1 MTTVPVSLIVAKE
14 SNNGIGFNGDLLFRI
29 KKDMSYFKDI
39 TSNVSQPNL
48 KNAVIMG
55 RKTWL
60 SIPPKFRPLENRQNV
75 VLTRSNLLEKDPDV
89 DSSIM
94 IENSL
99 KRAIDKL
106 KEMPDIAEI
115 FIIGGYQIYREA
127 IENNVIDKLY
137 ITQISYSL
145 PSEKIDTF
153 LPDIDYSKWTL
164 VESSPNHTQVVLIVP
179 HGIKEDITFNFN
191 VYHKTTT

>member
-60 SIPPKFRPLENRQNV
+60 SIPPQFRPLENRQNV
-75 VLTRSNLLEKDPDV
+75 VLTRINLLEKDQGV

-94 IENSL
+94 IENNL
-99 KRAIDKL
+99 KTAIDKL
-106 KEMPDIAEI
+106 KEMPYISEI
-115 FIIGGYQIYREA
+115 FIIGGYQIYKEA
-127 IENNVIDKLY
+127 IENNLIDKLY

-145 PSEKIDTF
+145 PLEKIDTF
-153 LPDIDYSKWTL
+153 LPEIDYSQWTL
-164 VESSPNHTQVVLIVP
+164 VETSPSHTQSVLIVP
-179 HGIKEDITFNFN
+179 LNLKKEITFNFN
-191 VYHKTTT
+191 VYHKNK

>member
-75 VLTRSNLLEKDPDV
+75 VLTRSNLIEKGKDTE
-89 DSSIM
+89 SSVM

-99 KRAIDKL
+99 RTAIDKL
-106 KEMPDIAEI
+106 KEMPDIEEI

-127 IENNVIDKLY
+127 IENNLIDKLY

-153 LPDIDYSKWTL
+153 LPDIDYSQWKL
-164 VESSPNHTQVVLIVP
+164 VESSQKYTQAVLIVP
-179 HGIKEDITFNFN
+179 LNIREDITFNFN
-191 VYHKTTT
+191 VYHKTTK

>member
-60 SIPPKFRPLENRQNV
+60 SIPPQFRPLENRQ
-75 VLTRSNLLEKDPDV
+75 K
-89 DSSIM
+89 
-94 IENSL
+94 
-99 KRAIDKL
+99 
-106 KEMPDIAEI
+106 
-115 FIIGGYQIYREA
+115 
-127 IENNVIDKLY
+127 
-137 ITQISYSL
+137 IT
-145 PSEKIDTF
+145 K
-153 LPDIDYSKWTL
+153 
-164 VESSPNHTQVVLIVP
+164 N
-179 HGIKEDITFNFN
+179 
-191 VYHKTTT
+191 

>member
-1 MTTVPVSLIVAKE
+1 MTTIPVSLIVAKE

-75 VLTRSNLLEKDPDV
+75 ILTRSNILEKDRDV

-94 IENSL
+94 IENNL
-99 KRAIDKL
+99 KTAIDKL
-106 KEMPDIAEI
+106 IEMPYISEI
-115 FIIGGYQIYREA
+115 FIIGGYQIYKEA
-127 IENNVIDKLY
+127 IENNLIDKLY

-145 PSEKIDTF
+145 PLEKIDTF
-153 LPDIDYSKWTL
+153 LPEIDYSQWKL
-164 VESSPNHTQVVLIVP
+164 VDSSPSYTQPVLIVP
-179 HGIKEDITFNFN
+179 LNLKEDITFSFN
-191 VYHKTTT
+191 VYHKK

>member
-14 SNNGIGFNGDLLFRI
+14 SNNGMGFNDLLFRI

-60 SIPPKFRPLENRQNV
+60 SIPPKFRPLEKRQNV
-75 VLTRSNLLEKDPDV
+75 VLTKSNLLEKEEGDS
-89 DSSIM
+89 DSSI

-99 KRAIDKL
+99 KRAI
-106 KEMPDIAEI
+106 
-115 FIIGGYQIYREA
+115 
-127 IENNVIDKLY
+127 
-137 ITQISYSL
+137 
-145 PSEKIDTF
+145 
-153 LPDIDYSKWTL
+153 
-164 VESSPNHTQVVLIVP
+164 
-179 HGIKEDITFNFN
+179 
-191 VYHKTTT
+191 